1 MVCSGMPV
9 LLCSTNVGTTGIAQ
23 LSINVYTEAHG
34 VLCRET
40 PLGII
45 GRKYWAPNLQYVCIN
60 SAPTPVAIYSVCDV

>member
-9 LLCSTNVGTTGIAQ
+9 LLCSTNVGT
-23 LSINVYTEAHG
+23 INLYTEAHG

-60 SAPTPVAIYSVCDV
+60 LAPTPVAIYTVCDV